1 MASYFKNL
9 NYTMGDE
16 DASPE
21 MYLLPDG
28 TKHVMAVADCGSR
41 VIPLLAKFPKQLT
54 CVDIN
59 PEQLAVCEMRVELLR
74 HCDLETY
81 RAFLG
86 YEDNM
91 SPLQRKKIFGQLDIS
106 LDRKHL
112 LQEMFDDIEWGAMLY
127 YGKFEKM
134 LQTLS
139 KVARLMTGS
148 SAAGLFDS
156 KNMDEQQE
164 YYRNQFPHWRWS
176 LVLAL
181 LGNSTALNSLLYKG
195 DFPRKNIPGNH
206 FAIYKNIFHRLFTE
220 QPVRSS
226 FFLQMILLGKVKYPE
241 GNLIECS
248 PDVFILAKQGLQN
261 CKINF
266 VLGDIFEAI
275 RKAENVDFASLS
287 DVPSFI
293 QQQEHQEYLER
304 IKPGLAQ
311 GALVVVRAHLR
322 VIAATTDGYQD
333 VSAKYHELTKC
344 EATRLWSFHLYQHQ

>member
-21 MYLLPDG
+21 MHLLPDG
-28 TKHVMAVADCGSR
+28 RKHVMAVADCGSR

-59 PEQLAVCEMRVELLR
+59 QEQLAVCEMRIELLR
-74 HCDLETY
+74 HCNLENY

-86 YEDNM
+86 YDNNM
-91 SPLQRKKIFGQLDIS
+91 SPAQRKKIFEQLDIAV
-106 LDRKHL
+106 DRKQL

-139 KVARLMTGS
+139 KVARLITGPR
-148 SAAGLFDS
+148 AANIFGS
-156 KNMDEQQE
+156 KNMEEQQA
-164 YYRNQFPHWRWS
+164 YYRNQFPHLRWS

-181 LGNSTALNSLLYKG
+181 LGNSTSLNSLLYKG
-195 DFPRKNIPGNH
+195 DFPRKNIPGSH

-220 QPVRSS
+220 QPVKSS

-248 PDVFILAKQGLQN
+248 SDVFALAKQGLQN
-261 CKINF
+261 CNVNF
-266 VLGDIFEAI
+266 VLGDIFETVS
-275 RKAENVDFASLS
+275 KAKNVDFASLS

-293 QQQEHQEYLER
+293 QLQEHQEYLER

-322 VIAATTDGYQD
+322 VTASKTDGYQD
-333 VSAKYHELTKC
+333 VSDKHYELTKS
-344 EATRLWSFHLYQHQ
+344 EATRLWSFHLYQYQ